1 VKPVGHDF
9 PSLVL
14 QKELVSLY
22 FLVVHDTHHSIFHRP
37 TVEKHVHD
45 EEFPH
50 VLLFSMMALGARFS
64 DNQIFDG
71 IDRRRRGDQYAER
84 ARKLLDLTDIS
95 VATIQACILLGTVS
109 FSDSQTKSESLY
121 YSLAVR
127 LALILDLPNRKCDD
141 QVERQV
147 NLRSMLSNPYSGC
160 FDRLTKPVW
169 WSLYMID
176 IWSSAGLNLPR
187 QLDFV
192 ESYPLPTSE
201 DIFLSLRSGAMVADD
216 CPGLWSEM
224 VILARIWARIH
235 NLNKASV
242 NSLID
247 YQSLTVAVD
256 GLAQKL
262 NEWSSNLHPSLRETP
277 ENLERFNSLGLGN
290 AFAALHL
297 GYHYYNEVLFYQF
310 LARNPDPEHTSPKV
324 QTYRAQC
331 DAHALAFC
339 TLLYTCRSTST
350 LAHQCHYVMVGHML
364 VVTSTV
370 YIHMLLF
377 SENDEAKPQLAR
389 RRLAQNFEILTELQ
403 AFWVTLDVA
412 LSRLQVFHNAC
423 RRSIDESFRM
433 DRWMLAF
440 ILEHG
445 SSVVER
451 PIGGDEGD
459 SPGTLR
465 NWFLRTFD

>member
-1 VKPVGHDF
+1 
-9 PSLVL
+9 
-14 QKELVSLY
+14 
-22 FLVVHDTHHSIFHRP
+22 
-37 TVEKHVHD
+37 
-45 EEFPH
+45 
-50 VLLFSMMALGARFS
+50 MALGARFS
-64 DNQIFDG
+64 DNRIFVG

-95 VATIQACILLGTVS
+95 VSTIQACILLGTVC

-121 YSLAVR
+121 YSVAVR
-127 LALILDLPNRKCDD
+127 LALILDLPSKQCAD
-141 QVERQV
+141 QVERQI
-147 NLRSMLSNPYSGC
+147 NLRI
-160 FDRLTKPVW
+160 W

-192 ESYPLPTSE
+192 EAYPLPTSE
-201 DIFLSLRSGAMVADD
+201 DIFLSLRSGATVAEDR
-216 CPGLWSEM
+216 PGLWSEM

-247 YQSLTVAVD
+247 YESLTDAAD
-256 GLAQKL
+256 GLAQEL
-262 NEWSSNLHPSLRETP
+262 HDWSANLQPDLQETP
-277 ENLERFNSLGLGN
+277 ENLERYNALGLGN

-310 LARNPDPEHTSPKV
+310 LARTPDPQSTAPVTES
-324 QTYRAQC
+324 YRSQC

-339 TLLYTCRSTST
+339 TLLYTCRSTPT
-350 LAHQCHYVMVGHML
+350 LAHQCQYVMVGHML

-377 SENDEAKPQLAR
+377 SEDDEAKTQLAR

-403 AFWVTLDVA
+403 TFWVTLDVA

-445 SSVVER
+445 SLVVER
-451 PIGGDEGD
+451 PIGEYGEGEGD

>member
-1 VKPVGHDF
+1 
-9 PSLVL
+9 
-14 QKELVSLY
+14 
-22 FLVVHDTHHSIFHRP
+22 
-37 TVEKHVHD
+37 
-45 EEFPH
+45 
-50 VLLFSMMALGARFS
+50 MALGARFS
-64 DNQIFDG
+64 GNCIFDG
-71 IDRRRRGDQYAER
+71 VDRRRRGDQYAER
-84 ARKLLDLTDIS
+84 ARKWLDLTDIS

-121 YSLAVR
+121 YSVAVR
-127 LALILDLPNRKCDD
+127 LALILDLPNRQCED

-147 NLRSMLSNPYSGC
+147 NLRI
-160 FDRLTKPVW
+160 W

-201 DIFLSLRSGAMVADD
+201 DIFLSLQSGTMGAEDG
-216 CPGLWSEM
+216 PGLWSEM

-247 YQSLTVAVD
+247 YESLTVAVG
-256 GLAQKL
+256 GLAEEL
-262 NEWSSNLHPSLRETP
+262 NDWSSNLHPSLRETP
-277 ENLERFNSLGLGN
+277 ENLERYNALGLGN

-310 LARNPDPEHTSPKV
+310 LARNPDPEHTSPKI
-324 QTYRAQC
+324 QTYRSQC

-350 LAHQCHYVMVGHML
+350 LKHQCQYVMVGHML

-377 SENDEAKPQLAR
+377 SEDDEAKTRLAR

-403 AFWVTLDVA
+403 TFWVTLDVA

-445 SSVVER
+445 SSVAER
-451 PIGGDEGD
+451 PIGSDEGD